1 MDAYLLQSPLAS
13 LPDYRYWQAGQLL
26 YVQGATAEE
35 YHIVT
40 AGGLIR
46 DGKSLYMLIVQD
58 VSLLGWCACG
68 SSSSSSSSAKHH
80 TRCVPI
86 TKPIQYYQDLTAQEP
101 VGQIGKVV
109 HYSTEQGYGLV
120 KVSSQWFRGDEEA
133 VSQAAVPLDMLDQYV
148 DEPEM
153 MDLVEFSTASGEEVT
168 GVVAESQPFCAASA
182 GSSSGS
188 RRKVHGLVVNTSS
201 YPVRPEDCGIWV
213 RRTVAAERPLLLG
226 HVIGFSSE
234 GADYSMIVL
243 PFDRFKED
251 LKKTIR
257 RKAFNM
263 A

>member
-1 MDAYLLQSPLAS
+1 MNAYLLQSPLATM
-13 LPDYRYWQAGQLL
+13 PEYRYWQAGQLL
-26 YVQGATAEE
+26 YIQGATAEE

-46 DGKSLYMLIVQD
+46 DGKHLYMLIVQD
-58 VSLLGWCACG
+58 VSLLGWCACN
-68 SSSSSSSSAKHH
+68 SSSSSSSAKHH
-80 TRCVPI
+80 SKCIPI
-86 TKPIQYYQDLTAQEP
+86 TKPIHYYQDMMSQEP

-133 VSQAAVPLDMLDQYV
+133 VSQVAMPLDMLDQYI

-153 MDLVEFSTASGEEVT
+153 MDLVEFSTAMGEEVT
-168 GVVAESQPFCAASA
+168 GVVAEAQSFCVASSS
-182 GSSSGS
+182 SSSGG
-188 RRKVHGLVVNTSS
+188 RRKIQALVVNTSS

-213 RRTVAAERPLLLG
+213 RRTVASERPLLLG
-226 HVIGFSSE
+226 HVVGFSSE

-243 PFDRFKED
+243 PFHRFMDD

-257 RKAFNM
+257 RKGFNM